1 MTVTPRPPR
10 QTLVVLIMFAL
21 GGFGCSGTTTS
32 PSAGTPPGTPAI
44 VALTL
49 DSSRILTG
57 RESAPAVFVELQGGT
72 RQGVAAALA
81 TSNGAVISVTPSG
94 MLKGENLGTA
104 TVTASYRGFTATR
117 SMTVEPDYTG
127 VWSTFYT
134 VTACADHGEF
144 LASGWCRQVSSGPM
158 PVSIGLG
165 RVGAGVNVYRSLEG
179 TAVFGSVPCRL
190 TLRVNDDGSASGHC
204 SFSLYSPSF
213 TLEIGDDRVFLYS
226 PVEVPITLK
235 WDRFSLG
242 SSFPWIVFLSSGS
255 LVRQTNQLLPGGTW
269 DPGGVPAAVTAFPS
283 VSSTAQLIDRFRR

>member
-1 MTVTPRPPR
+1 
-10 QTLVVLIMFAL
+10 
-21 GGFGCSGTTTS
+21 
-32 PSAGTPPGTPAI
+32 
-44 VALTL
+44 
-49 DSSRILTG
+49 
-57 RESAPAVFVELQGGT
+57 
-72 RQGVAAALA
+72 
-81 TSNGAVISVTPSG
+81 
-94 MLKGENLGTA
+94 
-104 TVTASYRGFTATR
+104 
-117 SMTVEPDYTG
+117 MTVEPDYTG
-127 VWSTFYT
+127 VWSTSYT
-134 VTACADHGEF
+134 VTACADQGEF